1 MKKTF
6 IVIIIMMMLFT
17 TGCDE
22 LLQALEEYETTQE
35 ENTTLVTTMPADT
48 HDIESNALYD
58 GMPILPNLNFS
69 NMDLFDDGYQVVEF
83 DYAPDGDTAIFVIG
97 SSYFKTRF
105 LGVDTMEMS
114 TDSGAPEPWAKEAKE
129 FTNDI
134 LESAREIVLELDENS
149 NVFDNYDRL
158 LAWIW
163 VDGQLLNY
171 MLAARGYAD
180 VKYLYDDYKYN
191 DDLLDAEHLAQSN
204 NLGVWGDD
212 EPYYNP
218 DDNISTYNS
227 GSQDN
232 YISIKN
238 VRNLP
243 IGSKVKVK
251 GIVTNS
257 IQNNAFIEDETGGI
271 YVYTNNKSFSA
282 LTIGNEI
289 IIEGELSDY
298 NGLLEIVNFNGS
310 GIRIISQN
318 NIIAPK
324 SITLSQI
331 SEELEGQYVEVA
343 NVEITFVEYKKGEK
357 GYSIYITKDG
367 VNGEIRIDKHLI
379 NYPDPESFKSGD
391 KINVVGNI
399 SQHYDTYQILISDN
413 IAITYP

>member
-1 MKKTF
+1 
-6 IVIIIMMMLFT
+6 
-17 TGCDE
+17 
-22 LLQALEEYETTQE
+22 
-35 ENTTLVTTMPADT
+35 
-48 HDIESNALYD
+48 
-58 GMPILPNLNFS
+58 
-69 NMDLFDDGYQVVEF
+69 
-83 DYAPDGDTAIFVIG
+83 
-97 SSYFKTRF
+97 
-105 LGVDTMEMS
+105 
-114 TDSGAPEPWAKEAKE
+114 
-129 FTNDI
+129 
-134 LESAREIVLELDENS
+134 LELDENS
-149 NVFDNYDRL
+149 NAFDNYDRL

-298 NGLLEIVNFNGS
+298 NGLLEVVNFNGS
-310 GIRIISQN
+310 NIRIISQN